1 MMREEAAGNLRRLL
15 SKLPEW
21 ADAAPSLQ
29 IPSRLNIEQCSSGVT
44 ARYKAALALRNL
56 SPESIA
62 DLTGGLGADC
72 LAFSKICRSVLYNE
86 MNPELASA
94 VEHNFEALGVHNV
107 VVRSCELRRGGVG
120 EVLAGYRPDLIYLDP
135 ARRSDAGRKL
145 FRLADCMPD
154 VLPLKDELLDACGD
168 LLLKLS
174 PMADIS
180 QLRRELGPE
189 VMEVHCVG
197 AGGECKELLLWLR
210 RGWNGGMRIFVSGE
224 LNAASREAPAPG
236 FGAAG
241 EALASGFG
249 AAGEAFAPG
258 SGVSGESLATAQSS
272 CAAGKAFEPVLSFT
286 PQEEAEAPL
295 KLFAR
300 LSDLREDMLLFEPS
314 AAVSKSGCFKL
325 LCSRFPLVKLGRSTH
340 LYAAVR
346 EEVPE
351 ELCRIGKLFRIIRI
365 VEFSGA
371 AAAALGREFPRCEV
385 SARNLPLSSEALR
398 QKMKCSSGGNVH
410 IFAAGVDSAGVEGA
424 PAEGWNGVTG
434 VDFGGRE
441 GAAGGSKRLLFV
453 TEPLAK

>member
-1 MMREEAAGNLRRLL
+1 MMREEAAGDLRRLL

-44 ARYKAALALRNL
+44 ARYKAALVLRNL
-56 SPESIA
+56 SPERIA

-120 EVLAGYRPDLIYLDP
+120 EALAGYRPDLIYLDP

-145 FRLADCMPD
+145 FRLADCMPP
-154 VLPLKDELLDACGD
+154 VLPLMDELLDACGE

-210 RGWNGGMRIFVSGE
+210 RRWNGGMRIFVSGE
-224 LNAASREAPAPG
+224 LNSASRDGHAPG
-236 FGAAG
+236 STPSG
-241 EALASGFG
+241 EGI
-249 AAGEAFAPG
+249 APG
-258 SGVSGESLATAQSS
+258 SG
-272 CAAGKAFEPVLSFT
+272 AAEKAFEPVLSFT
-286 PQEEAEAPL
+286 PWEEAEAPL

-325 LCSRFPLVKLGRSTH
+325 LCSRYPLVKLGRSTH

-346 EEVPE
+346 GEVPE
-351 ELCRIGKLFRIIRI
+351 ELRRIGKLFRIIRI

-398 QKMKCSSGGNVH
+398 KKMKCSSSGNVH
-410 IFAAGVDSAGVEGA
+410 IFAAGVDFAGVEGA
-424 PAEGWNGVTG
+424 PAE
-434 VDFGGRE
+434 
-441 GAAGGSKRLLFV
+441 SKRLLFV
-453 TEPLAK
+453 TEPVSK